1 MIVNEEAFKIIV
13 KHKNFKVLLLI
24 DAINNPFNIGNVFKW
39 EFSMK
44 IIIQSHVT
52 STNTSQYW

>member
-1 MIVNEEAFKIIV
+1 MIVNEEAFKIV

-24 DAINNPFNIGNVFKW
+24 DAINNPFNIGNVFKC